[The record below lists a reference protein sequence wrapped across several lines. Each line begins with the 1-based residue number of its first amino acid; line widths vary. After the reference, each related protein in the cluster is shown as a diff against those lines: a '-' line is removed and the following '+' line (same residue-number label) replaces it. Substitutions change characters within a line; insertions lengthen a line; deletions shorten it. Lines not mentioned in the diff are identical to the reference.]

1 MAARFHRVLKGA
13 GEIPGFLRKIDLPHR
28 EEAALRLARD
38 EIRDC
43 ISAAFRA
50 VADKSPLQKRFL
62 VEGASPAFRT
72 DAFLDGLRPSPRFRG
87 QGSYYYKTLNDPVPD
102 HTPPQQVDLD
112 YGVFLPT
119 SFMNQ
124 DERPA
129 LAAKAY
135 FKVIE
140 DALDP
145 LCKARGWTLCH
156 DKPSCVRVLINA
168 KTHIDLPLYA
178 IPDEDYATVELLEK
192 SLHSRGLFTM
202 DSAEFADQ
210 SYRTLPEDHIMLAMR
225 DGSWIKSD
233 PRKLHEWFQGSIAKH
248 GQHLRHVCRYLKAW
262 RDHEWKHPENAISSI
277 TLMAMAV
284 RAFDEH
290 RTRLDSSREDEALL
304 TVAERM
310 PTYLA
315 GTIRNPVIPDHEAR
329 LDKDWTPETRH
340 GFIASAA
347 GLFHDLRTAT
357 EATRPD
363 AVIER
368 LRGCLGERIPLDTA
382 LVDITPTEEAR
393 ILAQPRTVV
402 PLAPMVRT
410 TSG

>member
-1 MAARFHRVLKGA
+1 VLKGA
-13 GEIPGFLRKIDLPHR
+13 GEIPGFLRKIDLPDR

-38 EIRDC
+38 EMRERIR
-43 ISAAFRA
+43 AAFRA
-50 VADKSPLQKRFL
+50 VADRAPLLKRFL
-62 VEGASPAFRT
+62 VEGASPAYRT
-72 DAFLDGLRPSPRFRG
+72 DEFLEGLRPSPRFRG
-87 QGSYYYKTLNDPVPD
+87 QGSYSYKTLNDPVPD

-112 YGVFLPT
+112 DGVFLPT

-145 LCKARGWTLCH
+145 LCKARGWTLCRH
-156 DKPSCVRVLINA
+156 KPSCVRVLINA

-178 IPDEDYATVELLEK
+178 IPDEDYTTVELVEK
-192 SLHSRGLFTM
+192 SLHLRGVFAM

-225 DGSWIKSD
+225 DGGWIKSD
-233 PRKLHEWFQGSIAKH
+233 PRKLHDWFQGSIAKH

-262 RDHEWKHPENAISSI
+262 RDHEWKHPEEAISSI

-284 RAFDEH
+284 RAFDEN
-290 RTRLDSSREDEALL
+290 RTRLDSSREDDALL

-310 PTYLA
+310 PAYLA
-315 GTIRNPVIPDHEAR
+315 VTIKNPVIPDHEAR
-329 LDKDWTPETRH
+329 LDKDWTPEMRQ
-340 GFIASAA
+340 GFIAASE
-347 GLFHDLRTAT
+347 GLLQNLRKAT
-357 EATRPD
+357 EATRRD

-368 LRGCLGERIPLDTA
+368 LRGCLGERIPRDMD
-382 LVDITPTEEAR
+382 LVDITPTEEAS